1 VYLTVGWL
9 VFVWLLGPFIAA
21 HTVNLPGFYK
31 DQTSSSFLFLY
42 LSCLAYATL
51 INFIQHI
58 RGNVVSHPMAFVE
71 SAIIGMLIACMTD
84 FYWYA
89 TSNFYHSFWVVLAD
103 IGGAAISVGVLGLST
118 QVARKNG
125 LFWLSTKGKD

>member
-1 VYLTVGWL
+1 M
-9 VFVWLLGPFIAA
+9 
-21 HTVNLPGFYK
+21 
-31 DQTSSSFLFLY
+31 
-42 LSCLAYATL
+42 L

-58 RGNVVSHPMAFVE
+58 RAKALSRTMAFVE
-71 SAIIGMLIACMTD
+71 SAIIGVLIACMTD